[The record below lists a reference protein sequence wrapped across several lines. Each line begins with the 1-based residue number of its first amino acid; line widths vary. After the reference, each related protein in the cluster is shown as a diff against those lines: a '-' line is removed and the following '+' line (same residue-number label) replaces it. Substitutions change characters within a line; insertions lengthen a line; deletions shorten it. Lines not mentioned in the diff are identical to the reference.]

1 MIKHSLSKKG
11 TFRERVIGVVKAI
24 PRGETLT
31 YGDVALKAGHAKA
44 ARAVGAI
51 MRTNKDKDVPCH
63 RVVAKGGIGGYNGL
77 KGEKKK
83 LLREEGVAV

>member
-1 MIKHSLSKKG
+1 MRKHCLNKKG
-11 TFRERVIGVVKAI
+11 TFRERVVSVVKAI

-31 YGDVALKAGHAKA
+31 YGEVALRAGHAKA

-51 MRTNKDKDVPCH
+51 MRTNTDKSVPCH
-63 RVVAKGGIGGYNGL
+63 RVVAKVGIGGYNGL
-77 KGEKKK
+77 KGKKKK